1 MKAIRLEQNGGPEVL
16 ALADIPA
23 REPGAGEVRVKHH
36 AIGVNFIDTYQR
48 SGLYKI
54 ALPSGLGLE
63 AAGVVDAIGGGVT
76 RFKVGDRVVYA
87 SGPIGAYAESNIV
100 KAAQAVKLPDAIP
113 FDIAAASL
121 LKGMT
126 ARFLL
131 RKTFRVERGHDV
143 VIHAAAGGVGQIAV
157 QWAKHLGANVIAVVG
172 SDAKAEIAKSLG
184 ADHTIVTS
192 RDDIAKRVR
201 EITGAGAHVVYDS
214 VGKDTFMASLD
225 SLRPL
230 GMMVSFGNA
239 SGPPP
244 DINPLALSQR
254 GSLFLTRP
262 TMFHYTATV
271 EQLDE
276 TAADLFD
283 VIAKGAVK
291 IATPA
296 RYALADAAQAHR
308 DLEARKTTGSLV
320 LRVTAG
326 AN

>member
-1 MKAIRLEQNGGPEVL
+1 MKAIRLEQTGGPDVL
-16 ALADIPA
+16 ALADIPT
-23 REPGAGEVRVKHH
+23 REPGADEVRVKHH

-54 ALPSGLGLE
+54 ALPNGLGLE
-63 AAGVVDAIGGGVT
+63 AAGVVEAVGGGVT
-76 RFKVGDRVVYA
+76 RFKVGDRIVYA
-87 SGPIGAYAESNIV
+87 SGPIGAYAESNVV
-100 KAAQAVKLPDAIP
+100 KAAQAVKLPDAIS

-184 ADHTIVTS
+184 ADHTIITA

-201 EITGAGAHVVYDS
+201 EITGVGAHVVYDS
-214 VGKDTFMASLD
+214 VGKDTFIASLD

-244 DINPLALSQR
+244 DINPLALAQR

-276 TAADLFD
+276 TASDLFD

-291 IATPA
+291 IAPPT

-320 LRVTAG
+320 LIP
-326 AN
+326 

>member
-1 MKAIRLEQNGGPEVL
+1 MKAVRIAANGGPEVITL
-16 ALADIPA
+16 TDVET
-23 REPGAGEVRVKHH
+23 REPDAGEVRVRHH

-54 ALPSGLGLE
+54 ALPSPLGLE
-63 AAGVVDAIGGGVT
+63 AAGIVEAIGDDVT
-76 RFKVGDRVVYA
+76 RFKVGDRIVYA
-87 SGPIGAYAESNIV
+87 SGPLGAYAEANVV
-100 KAAQAVKLPDAIP
+100 KATQAVKLPDAIP

-172 SDAKAEIAKSLG
+172 NDAKAEIAKSLG
-184 ADHTIVTS
+184 ADHTIITS

-201 EITGAGAHVVYDS
+201 EITNVGAHVVYDS

-244 DINPLALSQR
+244 DINPLLLSQR

-262 TMFHYTATV
+262 TMFSYTATV

-283 VIAKGAVK
+283 VIEKGAVK
-291 IATPA
+291 IAAST
-296 RYALADAAQAHR
+296 RYALADVAQAHR

-320 LRVTAG
+320 LIP
-326 AN
+326 

>member
-1 MKAIRLEQNGGPEVL
+1 MKAIRFEQAGGPEVL
-16 ALADIPA
+16 ALADIPT
-23 REPGAGEVRVKHH
+23 REPVGGEVRVKHH

-48 SGLYKI
+48 TGLYKI

-63 AAGVVDAIGGGVT
+63 AAGVVDAVGDDVA
-76 RFKVGDRVVYA
+76 RFKVGDRIVYA
-87 SGPIGAYAESNIV
+87 SGPLGAYAEANIV
-100 KAAQAVKLPDAIP
+100 KASQAVKLPDAIP
-113 FDIAAASL
+113 YDIAAASL

-184 ADHTIVTS
+184 ADHTIIAS
-192 RDDIAKRVR
+192 RDDVAKRVR
-201 EITGAGAHVVYDS
+201 EITGVGAHVVYDS
-214 VGKDTFMASLD
+214 VGKDTFLASID

-244 DINPLALSQR
+244 DINPLLLSQK

-262 TMFHYTATV
+262 TMFSYTATV

-283 VIAKGAVK
+283 VIANGAVK
-291 IATPA
+291 IAAPT

-320 LRVTAG
+320 LTP
-326 AN
+326 